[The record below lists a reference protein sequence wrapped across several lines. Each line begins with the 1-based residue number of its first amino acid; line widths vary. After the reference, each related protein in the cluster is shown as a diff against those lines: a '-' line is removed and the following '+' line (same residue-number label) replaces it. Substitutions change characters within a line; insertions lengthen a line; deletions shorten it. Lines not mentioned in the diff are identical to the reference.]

1 MTDDGDNGEVMGLVV
16 RLVIQA
22 RRSEQGN
29 VIVLRHL
36 MEVKDASDLIARKQ
50 HATLKDVQLTGNGDH
65 GEVMVLVVR
74 LVIQAK
80 RSEQG
85 NVIVLRPLVEVK
97 NASDLIAGKKHATLK
112 DVHVTCCHILLYFN
126 ISFLNN
132 TLYLKI

>member
-1 MTDDGDNGEVMGLVV
+1 MGLVV

-22 RRSEQGN
+22 KRSEQGN

-74 LVIQAK
+74 LVIQVK
-80 RSEQG
+80 RSEKG
-85 NVIVLRPLVEVK
+85 NVIVKISMYSCITNQILYNSRPRVWFVW
-97 NASDLIAGKKHATLK
+97 IT
-112 DVHVTCCHILLYFN
+112 
-126 ISFLNN
+126 
-132 TLYLKI
+132 

>member
-22 RRSEQGN
+22 KRSEQGN

-50 HATLKDVQLTGNGDH
+50 HATLKDVMLTGNGDH
-65 GEVMVLVVR
+65 GEAMDLVVR

-80 RSEQG
+80 KSEQG
-85 NVIVLRPLVEVK
+85 NVTVLCRLMEVK
-97 NASDLIAGKKHATLK
+97 GALDLIARKKYATLK
-112 DVHVTCCHILLYFN
+112 GVQVTDCHI
-126 ISFLNN
+126 
-132 TLYLKI
+132 

>member
-1 MTDDGDNGEVMGLVV
+1 MDLVV

-22 RRSEQGN
+22 KRSEQGN

-36 MEVKDASDLIARKQ
+36 MEVKDVSDRIARKQ

-85 NVIVLRPLVEVK
+85 NVIVLRPLLEGMG
-97 NASDLIAGKKHATLK
+97 ASDLIARKQHATLK
-112 DVHVTCCHILLYFN
+112 DVQVTCCDILL
-126 ISFLNN
+126 
-132 TLYLKI
+132 